1 MTISLVHYNPD
12 TGVSASITATG
23 GPSVGGYVN
32 HSWRNLGTCATQGL
46 YTNPWYAEFAKQKLS
61 EGLSAS
67 QIIEKIKTEDRN
79 HAQRQ
84 CIIVDADGEVACL
97 DGEQNIDYIGHIA
110 GKQVGVA
117 GNMLAT
123 PEVLNAFY
131 NRFVK
136 ATTDNADKVIE
147 NGEQP
152 SFVEGYENTLP
163 HSLIEALEAAL
174 KSGGDKRGTYSAS
187 LRIEYPD
194 KAPIDIRV
202 DWSEDQ
208 VIQDLRKVLSK
219 VEGESFQSFLGGVPS
234 NLQG

>member
-1 MTISLVHYNPD
+1 MTISLVHYNPSS
-12 TGVSASITATG
+12 GVSASITATG

-32 HSWRNLGTCATQGL
+32 HSWRNLGACATQGL
-46 YTNPWYAEFAKQKLS
+46 YTNPWYAEFAKQKLA

-67 QIIEKIKTEDRN
+67 QIIEKIKAEDSN

-84 CIIVDADGEVACL
+84 CMVIDAKGEVACL
-97 DGEQNIDYIGHIA
+97 DGADNIDYIGHIA

-123 PEVLNAFY
+123 PEVLSDFY
-131 NRFVK
+131 NSFVK
-136 ATTDNADKVIE
+136 ATTSNADKVIE
-147 NGEQP
+147 NGEEP
-152 SFVEGYENTLP
+152 SFVENYEQILP
-163 HSLIEALEAAL
+163 HNLIDALEAAL
-174 KSGGDKRGTYSAS
+174 NSGGDKRGTYSAS
-187 LRIEYPD
+187 LRIEYPN

-219 VEGESFQSFLGGVPS
+219 VEGESFQSFLSGVPS